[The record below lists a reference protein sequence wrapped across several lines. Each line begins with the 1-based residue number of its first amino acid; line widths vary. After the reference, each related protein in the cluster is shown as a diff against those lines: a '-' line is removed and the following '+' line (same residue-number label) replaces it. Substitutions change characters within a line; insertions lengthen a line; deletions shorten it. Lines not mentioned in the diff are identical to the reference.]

1 LPKCSNK
8 LQIPNNKTSFP
19 TNSKTN
25 ATKQTQTPQT
35 HNRTTT
41 KKGVECNEW
50 QQNFTDKNK
59 TLLKTQ
65 PTKQE
70 KTHTQTHSKMDQIPQ
85 MLQNGPNSPQCSKMD
100 QILQNA
106 PNAPPNTSVPSRI
119 YLS

>member
-8 LQIPNNKTSFP
+8 LQIPSNKTSFP

-25 ATKQTQTPQT
+25 ATEQTQTPQT
-35 HNRTTT
+35 HNTTTT

-70 KTHTQTHSKMDQIPQ
+70 KKTHTNTHTPKWTKFLKCSKMDPILPNALKWIKFSKMDQ
-85 MLQNGPNSPQCSKMD
+85 MES
-100 QILQNA
+100 NA
-106 PNAPPNTSVPSRI
+106 PK
-119 YLS
+119 

>member
-8 LQIPNNKTSFP
+8 LQIPSNKTSFP

-25 ATKQTQTPQT
+25 ATEQTQTPQT
-35 HNRTTT
+35 HNTTTT

-70 KTHTQTHSKMDQIPQ
+70 KKTH
-85 MLQNGPNSPQCSKMD
+85 
-100 QILQNA
+100 
-106 PNAPPNTSVPSRI
+106 
-119 YLS
+119 